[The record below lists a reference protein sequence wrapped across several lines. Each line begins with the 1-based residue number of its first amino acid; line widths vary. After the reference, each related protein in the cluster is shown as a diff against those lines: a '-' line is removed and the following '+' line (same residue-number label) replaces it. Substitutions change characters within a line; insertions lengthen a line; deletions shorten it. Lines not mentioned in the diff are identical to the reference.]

1 MSRFDG
7 TIEISMKFSVMSKVC
22 FLLAGIFF
30 TGMWYFGMPTLN
42 TTFAAVWFLIA
53 ITAFIAGIPGIFAA
67 FEGYQMEKKHR
78 YLLITAVS
86 IVLGVISVSFI
97 LSAPMFHDNAY
108 RDLLGKVE
116 VSEFSQDISELK
128 DNQARIVKQKMA
140 TILGLKQL
148 GKDAGLGSRATLG
161 TFHIQQVNGKLYWVA
176 PLMHSTFFRWLNFK
190 EEGTSGY
197 VKVSATN
204 PDDVTLVQELG
215 GKKLHIK
222 YQLDAYFNQDL
233 ERHLYFSGYMSSGLT
248 DFTFEIDDAGKPYW
262 VVTLYEKTV
271 GFAGEDAKAV
281 LVVDPETGSITKY
294 SIADAPEWI
303 DRIQPESFI
312 RDQIDDWGEYV
323 LGWWNSL
330 FAKQDV
336 LKVSN
341 KELRLIYGDDGKSY
355 WYSGIT
361 SSGNDKSNVG
371 FLLVNT
377 RTKEV
382 KRYNV
387 SGATEDSAE
396 SSAEGLVQQ
405 YKYDASNFILYNV
418 GGIPTYIGPLTDA
431 EGLVKGVA
439 AVNMESY
446 AIAGWGANVNDAI
459 RSYRQALFSR
469 GKSSNVAATSHE
481 EAKGIVSRIASDIKN
496 GNTSYYIVLE
506 NKEGFIFTAD
516 SNLSVEVPLTKI
528 GDSVKIKY
536 SLSGSA
542 IVVAEDFDNL
552 NVSLKSFQK

>member
-1 MSRFDG
+1 MSRINNEV
-7 TIEISMKFSVMSKVC
+7 TVVSKIF
-22 FLLAGIFF
+22 FLLAATFF

-42 TTFAAVWFLIA
+42 LSFAAIWLLIVLSALIA
-53 ITAFIAGIPGIFAA
+53 SIPGIFAA
-67 FEGYQMEKKHR
+67 FEGYQVGKIHR
-78 YLLITAVS
+78 VLLTVALVTFSALIS
-86 IVLGVISVSFI
+86 LSFVLTT
-97 LSAPMFHDNAY
+97 PMLHDNAY

-128 DNQARIVKQKMA
+128 DNQARIVKQEMA
-140 TILGLKQL
+140 AKLGLKQL
-148 GKDAGLGSRATLG
+148 GKDSGLGSRATLG

-176 PLMHSTFFRWLNFK
+176 PLVHSTFFRWLNYK

-204 PDDVTLVQELG
+204 PDDVTLVQELA
-215 GKKLHIK
+215 GKKMHIK

-281 LVVDPETGSITKY
+281 LVVDPETGNITKY
-294 SIADAPEWI
+294 SIADAPAWI

-387 SGATEDSAE
+387 SGATEDAAE

-469 GKSSNVAATSHE
+469 GKSSNVAAATSQE

-528 GDSVKIKY
+528 GDSVQIKY

-542 IVVAEDFDNL
+542 LVVAEDFDNL

>member
-1 MSRFDG
+1 MS
-7 TIEISMKFSVMSKVC
+7 TMKNGVSVVSKAF
-22 FLLAGIFF
+22 FLLAATFF

-42 TTFAAVWFLIA
+42 PSFAAIWFLGA
-53 ITAFIAGIPGIFAA
+53 LTAFIAGVPGIFAA
-67 FEGYQMEKKHR
+67 FEQYQMEKIHR
-78 YLLITAVS
+78 YLLITALAIFS
-86 IVLGVISVSFI
+86 ALIAVSFV
-97 LSAPMFHDNAY
+97 LTAPMLHDNAY

-116 VSEFSQDISELK
+116 VSEFSQDISPV
-128 DNQARIVKQKMA
+128 NPSQIRIVDQKMA
-140 TILGLKQL
+140 EKLGLKQL
-148 GKDAGLGSRATLG
+148 GQDAGLGSRATLG

-176 PLMHSTFFRWLNFK
+176 PLVHSTFFRWLNYK

-248 DFTFEIDDAGKPYW
+248 DFTFEVDDAGKPYW

-271 GFAGEDAKAV
+271 GFSGSDAKAV
-281 LVVDPETGSITKY
+281 LVVDPETGGITKY
-294 SIADAPEWI
+294 SITDAPAWI

-312 RDQIDDWGEYV
+312 REQIDDWGEYV
-323 LGWWNSL
+323 LGWWNSM

-382 KRYNV
+382 KRYHV
-387 SGATEDSAE
+387 SGATEDAAE

-418 GGIPTYIGPLTDA
+418 GGVPTYIGSLKDT
-431 EGLVKGVA
+431 EGLIKGVA

-469 GKSSNVAATSHE
+469 GNASNVGAASSQE
-481 EAKGIVSRIASDIKN
+481 EVKGIVSRIASDIKN

-516 SNLSVEVPLTKI
+516 SNLSIEVPLTKI

-542 IVVAEDFDNL
+542 LVVAEDFDNL